1 MRLQMIYQILYRRK
15 YKVVLEIIKPLAIT
29 KHVLLLQNGSR
40 LKSVHEKECKIEIS
54 FYCNT

>member
-1 MRLQMIYQILYRRK
+1 MQIIYQILYCRK